1 MAQTNGP
8 GAEDKGGGLKLE
20 QVGREVSVPSG
31 TCIVRQGEPP
41 NHFYVIKSGR
51 LRVFRETADGI
62 RTDLTELGPGDY
74 FGEVALVTGQ
84 PRTASVE
91 AVEDSHLFQVSK
103 EEFDFVLDN
112 NPQLARHIIQQLAHW
127 LVTGDRRLE
136 REVVREAKLRKVS
149 WFDYALM
156 IGLSIVFALVFN
168 LYNDNQIP
176 LIQTW
181 DKDEVT
187 EISLTEARKLYQEN
201 AAIFVDARKNGFYEQ
216 RHIREALNLPVV
228 FFDLMYPMFEFMLA
242 QKENP
247 KEQPVIAYGGV
258 ISRRFDLELARAL
271 KDKGFEKVRVFGG
284 DSYRDWPRVFPVVEG
299 QVKKP
304 GHMPLGVAGL
314 IEWLPV
320 SIFLL
325 ILIPPVRR
333 SPYLSAFC
341 RVLLGV
347 IFIQF
352 ALSKIMRP
360 AVFAL
365 NVVDYGMMPAWGVN
379 LWALILPW
387 AELLVGLFLILGIR
401 TRAAATLIGGM
412 NIIFIVGLVNALY
425 YNLPISCGCVG
436 EAGEPVT
443 WWKVLKNTGMLVMA
457 AQIFFYDR
465 LFVLDRGG
473 FVWRER
479 KI

>member
-1 MAQTNGP
+1 MADPNGSSP
-8 GAEDKGGGLKLE
+8 ATKAESLKLE
-20 QVGREVSVPSG
+20 QVGREIAVPSG
-31 TCIVRQGEPP
+31 TCIVRQGESP
-41 NHFYVIKSGR
+41 NHFYVVRSGK

-62 RTDLTELGPGDY
+62 RTHLTELGPGDY

-84 PRTASVE
+84 VRTASVE
-91 AVEDSHLFQVSK
+91 AMEESHLLQVTK
-103 EEFDFVLDN
+103 EEFDWVLDH
-112 NPQLARHIIQQLAHW
+112 NPKLARHIIQQLAHW

-136 REVVREAKLRKVS
+136 REVVHQFKLRQLS
-149 WFDYALM
+149 WFDYFLM
-156 IGLSIVFALVFN
+156 VGLSIVFAIVFN

-176 LIQTW
+176 LIHGW
-181 DKDEVT
+181 GEKDAVPT
-187 EISLTEARKLYQEN
+187 ISLTKAQEAYQQNE
-201 AAIFVDARKNGFYEQ
+201 AVFVDARKNSFYEQ
-216 RHIREALNLPVV
+216 QHIKGAVSLPVV
-228 FFDLMYPMFEFMLA
+228 FFDLMYPMFQFTLA
-242 QKENP
+242 QTEGLQGKP
-247 KEQPVIAYGGV
+247 LIVYGGTT
-258 ISRRFDLELARAL
+258 SRRFDIELARLL
-271 KDKGFEKVRVFGG
+271 KDKDFDRVMVFGS
-284 DSYRDWPRVFPVVEG
+284 DYQAWPQGFPLAEG
-299 QVKKP
+299 KTKKP
-304 GHMPLGVAGL
+304 GHMPLGLGGL
-314 IEWLPV
+314 LEWLPV

-325 ILIPPVRR
+325 ILLPPIRR
-333 SPYLSAFC
+333 SPYLSAVC

-379 LWALILPW
+379 LWALTLPW
-387 AELLVGLFLILGIR
+387 AELVVGLFLILGIR
-401 TRAAATLIGGM
+401 TRAAATLIGAM

-457 AQIFFYDR
+457 LQIFLYDR

-473 FVWRER
+473 FIWRER

>member
-1 MAQTNGP
+1 MAEANGP
-8 GAEDKGGGLKLE
+8 SSGGKGGGLKLE
-20 QVGREVSVPSG
+20 QVGREVAFPSG

-51 LRVFRETADGI
+51 LQVFRETADGI

-91 AVEDSHLFQVSK
+91 AVEDSYLFQISK
-103 EEFDFVLDN
+103 QEFDFVLDN

-136 REVVREAKLRKVS
+136 RQVVHQARFRQIS

-156 IGLSIVFALVFN
+156 LGLSIVFALVFN

-181 DKDEVT
+181 DKKDAVT
-187 EISLTEARKLYQEN
+187 EISLTEARKMYQQNE
-201 AAIFVDARKNGFYEQ
+201 AVFVDARKNSFYEKQ
-216 RHIREALNLPVV
+216 HIKGSLNLPVV
-228 FFDLMYPMFEFMLA
+228 FFDLMYPMFQYTLA
-242 QKENP
+242 QTEKAKDKP
-247 KEQPVIAYGGV
+247 LIAYGGI
-258 ISRRFDLELARAL
+258 ISRRFDIELARAL
-271 KDKGFEKVRVFGG
+271 KDKGFEQVRVFG
-284 DSYRDWPRVFPVVEG
+284 DDYRAWPQVFPVAEG

-304 GHMPLGVAGL
+304 GHMPLGLPGF

-320 SIFLL
+320 GIFLL

-333 SPYLSAFC
+333 SPYLSAAC

-365 NVVDYGMMPAWGVN
+365 NVVDYGMMPAWGIN

-387 AELLVGLFLILGIR
+387 AELVGGLFLILGIR

-443 WWKVLKNTGMLVMA
+443 WWKVLKNSGMLVMA